1 MTVQRD
7 ITQTTPASG
16 RDLRVSFE
24 FFPPKTEKMEETM
37 WRSIHRLAP
46 LAPSFVS
53 VTYGAGGSTRDR
65 THASVTRIQRETGIA
80 AAAHLTCVGHTRDEI
95 ERIAR
100 TYWDEGIRSIVALR
114 GDLPDAGDIYVP
126 TPGGY
131 DYAVDLVEGLKKIED
146 FDISVSAYPE
156 THPDAPGADFEID
169 YLKRKFDAGANRAIT
184 QFFFDNDVF
193 LRFRDKCDK
202 AGITAPIV
210 PGILPVTN
218 FGALLKFA
226 AMCGANVP
234 QRLHHS
240 FEGLDE
246 DPETRRMVAFHESIS
261 QVEGLM
267 AEGVT
272 DFHFYTLNR
281 AELTYAIC
289 HALGIR
295 ATPVAAIA

>member
-1 MTVQRD
+1 MMTAQNK
-7 ITQTTPASG
+7 TAAKS
-16 RDLRVSFE
+16 DLRVSFE

-46 LAPSFVS
+46 LNPSFVS

-65 THASVTRIQRETGIA
+65 THSSVTRIQGETGIP
-80 AAAHLTCVGHTRDEI
+80 AAAHLTCVGHTKQEI
-95 ERIAR
+95 EQIAR
-100 TYWDEGIRSIVALR
+100 KYWDEGIRSIVALR
-114 GDLPDAGDIYVP
+114 GDLPDGGETYVP

-131 DYAVDLVEGLKKIED
+131 DYAVDLVAGLKEIAD

-156 THPDAPGADFEID
+156 IHPDAPSADFEIA
-169 YLKRKFDAGANRAIT
+169 YLKRKIDAGANRAIT
-184 QFFFDNDVF
+184 QFFFDNETY
-193 LRFRDKCDK
+193 LRFRDKCDA

-218 FGALLKFA
+218 FGSLLKFA
-226 AMCGANVP
+226 NMCGAAVP
-234 QRLHHS
+234 NRLHWR
-240 FEGLDE
+240 FEDLDD
-246 DPETRRMVAFHESIS
+246 DPDTRRMVAFHEAIS
-261 QVEGLM
+261 QIEGLM
-267 AEGVT
+267 KEGVT

-295 ATPVAAIA
+295 GTEQAVA

>member
-1 MTVQRD
+1 MTQLRD
-7 ITQTTPASG
+7 TTHQTAANR

-65 THASVTRIQRETGIA
+65 THASVTRIQRETGIP
-80 AAAHLTCVGHTRDEI
+80 AAAHLTCVGHTRGEI

-114 GDLPDAGDIYVP
+114 GDLPDAGDTYVP

-131 DYAVDLVEGLKKIED
+131 DYAVDLVGGLKKIAD

-156 THPDAPGADFEID
+156 THPDAPSADFEIE
-169 YLKRKFDAGANRAIT
+169 YLKRKFDAGADRAIT
-184 QFFFDNDVF
+184 QFFFDNEVF
-193 LRFRDKCDK
+193 LRFRDKCAK
-202 AGITAPIV
+202 AGISAPIV

-218 FGALLKFA
+218 FASLLKFA
-226 AMCGANVP
+226 GMCGANVP
-234 QRLHHS
+234 ARLHHR
-240 FEGLDE
+240 FDGLDD
-246 DPETRRMVAFHESIS
+246 DPDTRRMVAFHEAIS
-261 QVEGLM
+261 QVEGLI

-295 ATPVAAIA
+295 AKQVALSA

>member
-1 MTVQRD
+1 MT
-7 ITQTTPASG
+7 ASTDTSRKG
-16 RDLRVSFE
+16 ANNPRGLRVSFE

-65 THASVTRIQRETGIA
+65 THASVTRIQRETGIP

-95 ERIAR
+95 ETIAN
-100 TYWDEGIRSIVALR
+100 TYWNEGIRSIVALR
-114 GDLPDAGDIYVP
+114 GDLPDTGDTYVP
-126 TPGGY
+126 TEGGY
-131 DYAVDLVEGLKKIED
+131 AYAVDLVEGLKKIND
-146 FDISVSAYPE
+146 FDISVAAYPE
-156 THPDAPGADFEID
+156 THPAAPSADFEID
-169 YLKRKFDAGANRAIT
+169 YLKRKIDAGANRAIT
-184 QFFFDNDVF
+184 QFFFDNEVF
-193 LRFRDKCDK
+193 LRFRDKCVR

-226 AMCGANVP
+226 GMCGAKVP
-234 QRLHHS
+234 DRLHWR
-240 FEGLDE
+240 FDGLDE
-246 DPETRRMVAFHESIS
+246 DPDTRRMVAFHEAIS
-261 QVEGLM
+261 QVEGLI

-295 ATPVAAIA
+295 GTDSKA

>member
-1 MTVQRD
+1 MMTVQEKQAARN
-7 ITQTTPASG
+7 
-16 RDLRVSFE
+16 DLRVSFE

-46 LAPSFVS
+46 LNPSFVS
-53 VTYGAGGSTRDR
+53 VTYGAGGTTRDR
-65 THASVTRIQRETGIA
+65 THGSVTRIQGETGIP
-80 AAAHLTCVGHTRDEI
+80 AAAHLTCVGHTKDEI
-95 ERIAR
+95 EQIAR
-100 TYWDEGIRSIVALR
+100 KYWDEGIRSIVALR
-114 GDLPDAGDIYVP
+114 GDLPDSGDTYEP

-131 DYAVDLVEGLKKIED
+131 PYAVDLVAGLKEIAD

-156 THPDAPGADFEID
+156 MHPDAPSADFEID
-169 YLKRKFDAGANRAIT
+169 YLKSKIDAGANRAIT
-184 QFFFDNDVF
+184 QFFFDNETY
-193 LRFRDKCDK
+193 LRFRDKCDA

-218 FGALLKFA
+218 FASLLKFA
-226 AMCGANVP
+226 NMCGASVP
-234 QRLHHS
+234 ERLHWR
-240 FEGLDE
+240 FDGLDE
-246 DPETRRMVAFHESIS
+246 DPETRRMVAFHEAIS

-267 AEGVT
+267 KEGVS

-295 ATPVAAIA
+295 GTDKAAA

>member
-1 MTVQRD
+1 MTVKND
-7 ITQTTPASG
+7 IAPQGTS
-16 RDLRVSFE
+16 RSDLRVSFE

-46 LAPSFVS
+46 LNPSFVS

-65 THASVTRIQRETGIA
+65 THSSVTRIQGETGIP
-80 AAAHLTCVGHTRDEI
+80 AAAHLTCVGHTKEEI
-95 ERIAR
+95 EGIAR
-100 TYWDEGIRSIVALR
+100 NYWDEGIRSIVALR
-114 GDLPDAGDIYVP
+114 GDLPDAGDKYVP

-131 DYAVDLVEGLKKIED
+131 PYAVDLVEGLKRIAD

-156 THPDAPGADFEID
+156 THPDAPNADFEID
-169 YLKRKFDAGANRAIT
+169 YLKHKIDAGANRAIT
-184 QFFFDNDVF
+184 QFFFDNEVF
-193 LRFRDKCDK
+193 LRFRDKCAA

-218 FGALLKFA
+218 FGSLLKFA
-226 AMCGANVP
+226 DMCGASVP
-234 QRLHHS
+234 KRLHWR
-240 FEGLDE
+240 FEDLDE
-246 DPETRRMVAFHESIS
+246 DPDTRRMVAFHEAIS

-295 ATPVAAIA
+295 GVAQAAA

>member
-1 MTVQRD
+1 MMD
-7 ITQTTPASG
+7 PNSKPACN
-16 RDLRVSFE
+16 DLRVSFE

-46 LAPSFVS
+46 LNPSFVS

-65 THASVTRIQRETGIA
+65 THSSVTRIQRETGIP
-80 AAAHLTCVGHTRDEI
+80 AAAHLTCVGHTKQEI
-95 ERIAR
+95 EQIAR
-100 TYWDEGIRSIVALR
+100 RYWDEGIRSIVALR
-114 GDLPDAGDIYVP
+114 GDQPDAGAKYEP
-126 TPGGY
+126 TAGGY
-131 DYAVDLVEGLKKIED
+131 PYAVDLVAGLKKIAD

-156 THPDAPGADFEID
+156 MHPDAPDANFEIE
-169 YLKRKFDAGANRAIT
+169 YLKRKIDAGANRAIT
-184 QFFFDNDVF
+184 QFFFDNDTY
-193 LRFRDKCDK
+193 LRFRDKCAA

-218 FGALLKFA
+218 FGSLLKFA
-226 AMCGANVP
+226 DMCGASVP
-234 QRLHHS
+234 ERLHWR

-246 DPETRRMVAFHESIS
+246 DPETRRMVAFHEAIS

-267 AEGVT
+267 REGVT

-295 ATPVAAIA
+295 GTTRAAA